1 MAQIAITTAASETNQ
16 IDFVWSSE
24 RDHHANCGKRHVLR
38 SAAIPKGAASPL
50 CNDDRV
56 AVCSHQ
62 GGQKW
67 IATFWLGYD
76 SLHFHGGTAK
86 SAMAHLERELCKRSI
101 GLFGVDDVTFGRAE
115 EVAL

>member
-1 MAQIAITTAASETNQ
+1 MASVTITAEARETNRV
-16 IDFVWSSE
+16 DFTWTDE
-24 RDHHANCGKRHVLR
+24 RDHHATCGKRFVLR
-38 SAAIPKGAASPL
+38 SVAIPKGAASPL

-62 GGQKW
+62 GGRKW

-76 SLHFHGGTAK
+76 ALHFHGGTAK

-101 GLFGVDDVTFGRAE
+101 GLFGVDDVAFSHS
-115 EVAL
+115 